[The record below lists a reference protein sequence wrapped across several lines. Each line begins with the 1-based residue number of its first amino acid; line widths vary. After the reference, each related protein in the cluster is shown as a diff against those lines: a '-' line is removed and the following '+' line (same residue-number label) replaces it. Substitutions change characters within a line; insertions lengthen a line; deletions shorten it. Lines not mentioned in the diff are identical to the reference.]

1 MTAGH
6 LSLEASFPALE
17 ARLTARDSYKSMSVS
32 SRRALRD
39 RLFVV
44 RFQSSPSN
52 GIMPAAPDTRVV
64 SRGARHPHPHA
75 QTPSMA
81 AGGDSRQ
88 AHAAADRRQ
97 LSAHLAT
104 PGDALAGATC
114 VTCGPCTFA
123 ALRTGLTK
131 MLLERRLAFHT
142 LNHALASS
150 EAMYVCV
157 CVCVCVYVDACP
169 CVCVW
174 VCVGLLYACPC
185 PCNRDAMPS
194 RAEALSGCMLLYSE
208 AMSACTLALFD
219 NDVVFRVACCRVA
232 VLVCQI
238 EAAARRAAKA
248 SAIPSRACASAIP

>member
-52 GIMPAAPDTRVV
+52 GIMPAAPDTRIV

-75 QTPSMA
+75 HTPSMA

-104 PGDALAGATC
+104 PGDALAGAMG

-157 CVCVCVYVDACP
+157 CVCVCV
-169 CVCVW
+169 
-174 VCVGLLYACPC
+174 
-185 PCNRDAMPS
+185 
-194 RAEALSGCMLLYSE
+194 CMC
-208 AMSACTLALFD
+208 MWMLAL
-219 NDVVFRVACCRVA
+219 VFLCMGMCRLA
-232 VLVCQI
+232 VCWPL
-238 EAAARRAAKA
+238 AL
-248 SAIPSRACASAIP
+248 